1 MFINLANIKIN
12 NKLFFIISTI
22 LICIIY
28 SLIYWSL
35 GNTEHFNIQNSI
47 QNNLTYID
55 ALYFSFTTHITLGY
69 GDITAK
75 SQFMRSI
82 VISHVILIILSLT
95 YANLV

>member
-1 MFINLANIKIN
+1 MPIIEL
-12 NKLFFIISTI
+12 LLLFIISTI

-35 GNTEHFNIQNSI
+35 GNTEHFNIQNTT

-75 SQFMRSI
+75 SQLMRGI